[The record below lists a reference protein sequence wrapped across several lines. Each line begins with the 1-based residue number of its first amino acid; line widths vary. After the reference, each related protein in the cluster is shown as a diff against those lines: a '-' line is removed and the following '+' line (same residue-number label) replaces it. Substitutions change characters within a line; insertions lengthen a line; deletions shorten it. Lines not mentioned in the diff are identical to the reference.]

1 MHDQIRIYITSSK
14 LAFATQENYIASLQE
29 KKIMKKENLSTELPC
44 IAFIASPGMGHLIPL
59 VELAQR
65 LVEHHAFSAT
75 FLTFTNFSSP
85 EKIDVFSSCH
95 PNISSISLPIIPLDD
110 LATDARI
117 ETVMA
122 TLVSRSVPHVH
133 DVLVSLKQT
142 TRLAAFVPDI
152 FCSDL
157 LPVSKELS
165 IPHYLFFA
173 SNCMTLLFFLHFPS
187 LHTITNCEYRDL
199 PEPFCLPG
207 CLPIPGKDFVDTVM
221 DRESV
226 ACSWLL
232 HVMLGYTNAQGFLVN
247 SFEKIEPGAFE
258 ALKNKE
264 SQPIYLVGPCIKSG
278 IDEMD
283 EFRCLDWLDQQPNG
297 SVLYVSFGSGG
308 TLSTEQ
314 MMELAFG
321 LEASG
326 HRFLWVVRCP
336 SDKDKSAAYLNLQS
350 PDDPRNYLPEGFVE
364 RNRNKG
370 MIVHSWA
377 PQMKVLS
384 HKATGGFLSH
394 CGWNST
400 LESLRCGVP
409 MIAWPLYAEQRMNT
423 IMLVDGARVALRPVV
438 HEDGVVERGEIAMV
452 VRELM
457 EGERAKEVRFKVKEL
472 QEALISALSQ
482 GGSSDLD
489 LKKIADHWKDA
500 IEESV

>member
-1 MHDQIRIYITSSK
+1 LYITSRK
-14 LAFATQENYIASLQE
+14 LAFATQENCIASLQE
-29 KKIMKKENLSTELPC
+29 KRTMKKENLRTEFPC

-59 VELAQR
+59 VQLAQR
-65 LVEHHAFSAT
+65 LVGHHGFSAT
-75 FLTFTNFSSP
+75 FLTFTNLSSP
-85 EKIDVFSSCH
+85 EQFNVFSSCH
-95 PNISSISLPIIPLDD
+95 PNISFISLPFIPLDN
-110 LATDARI
+110 LATDARM
-117 ETVMA
+117 TVIA

-133 DVLVSLKQT
+133 DVLISLKQT

-157 LPVSKELS
+157 LPVSKQLS
-165 IPHYLFFA
+165 IPHYLFFP

-199 PEPFCLPG
+199 LEPFLLPG
-207 CLPIPGKDFVDTVM
+207 CLPIPGKDFVDQVM
-221 DRESV
+221 DRKSV

-247 SFEKIEPGAFE
+247 SFEKIEPGPFE

-264 SQPIYLVGPCIKSG
+264 NRPIYLVGPCIRSG

-283 EFRCLDWLDQQPNG
+283 ELGCLDWLDQQPNG
-297 SVLYVSFGSGG
+297 SVLYVSFGSRGI
-308 TLSTEQ
+308 LSTEQ

-321 LEASG
+321 LEASR

-370 MIVHSWA
+370 MIVRSWA
-377 PQMKVLS
+377 PQVKVLS

-400 LESLRCGVP
+400 LESLCSGVP

-423 IMLVDGARVALRPVV
+423 IMLVDGAGVALRPVV
-438 HEDGVVERGEIAMV
+438 REDGVVERGEVVMV

-457 EGERAKEVRFKVKEL
+457 EGERAKEVRCKVKEL
-472 QEALISALSQ
+472 QEALISALSR

-500 IEESV
+500 IEESI